1 MKPSQNT
8 AAYPSDQEVW
18 SAFRD
23 GSEEAL
29 DRIYHQHIRA
39 LFNYGIKIVQ
49 SEDLVE
55 DCIQEMFIDLWKRRN
70 FLNDTNS
77 IKFYLFKALKRKII
91 RKISKKKTLQ
101 MGGAL
106 EDDYAFQVVFSC
118 ESALIQEELN
128 QEQKV
133 LIEKAL
139 TCLTQR
145 QKEAIYLKFY
155 NHLSYEQIASIMKI
169 EKSAVYSLIFK
180 SVNKLRKQF
189 LKKTIYSTLDFF
201 PLIATLTFLF

>member
-18 SAFRD
+18 NAFRD

-29 DRIYHQHIRA
+29 NWIYHQHIRA

-118 ESALIQEELN
+118 ESVLIQEELN

-139 TCLTQR
+139 TCLTHR

-155 NHLSYEQIASIMKI
+155 CQLSYEQIAAIMKI

-180 SVNKLRKQF
+180 SVNKLRKHF
-189 LKKTIYSTLDFF
+189 LKKTIYSTLDLF
-201 PLIATLTFLF
+201 PLLAAFLFLF